1 MSEPRKIG
9 WYVGTNTTHSFK
21 IEKTCDK
28 FGYFIFFLDVALYV
42 FYTIIQSDLVRNKIM
57 P

>member
-28 FGYFIFFLDVALYV
+28 FGYFIFFW
-42 FYTIIQSDLVRNKIM
+42 M
-57 P
+57 